1 MRLSIQN
8 CRCRPCSP
16 KATHQ
21 PLRGFFL
28 LAFFSILLA
37 TRVHQAAAFASSSNA
52 AHTSTSTMSA
62 KGTCDSKV
70 LDWCWSA
77 GVAAPG
83 PRTSVCRPRVHLIEI
98 TLDEGRGD
106 LQECRHELVLMTP
119 CSSVIDAALSS
130 GVDILR
136 FVAGQSGRQRLCCT
150 LARELGVLDGHPVH
164 IRKMNISHGGRLHGR
179 DGRGHGGR
187 P

>member
-8 CRCRPCSP
+8 CRCRPWSA

-21 PLRGFFL
+21 PLRGGASSCSPSSQSSWQLECTRRQPLQAHQTL
-28 LAFFSILLA
+28 LIQVRAQCQR
-37 TRVHQAAAFASSSNA
+37 RVHVTQR
-52 AHTSTSTMSA
+52 
-62 KGTCDSKV
+62 
-70 LDWCWSA
+70 CWSA

-119 CSSVIDAALSS
+119 CSSFIDAALSS
-130 GVDILR
+130 GIDILR
-136 FVAGQSGRQRLCCT
+136 FVAGQSGRQRLSVAR
-150 LARELGVLDGHPVH
+150 LAKGA
-164 IRKMNISHGGRLHGR
+164 
-179 DGRGHGGR
+179 
-187 P
+187 

>member
-1 MRLSIQN
+1 
-8 CRCRPCSP
+8 
-16 KATHQ
+16 
-21 PLRGFFL
+21 
-28 LAFFSILLA
+28 
-37 TRVHQAAAFASSSNA
+37 
-52 AHTSTSTMSA
+52 MSA

-119 CSSVIDAALSS
+119 CSSFIDAALSS
-130 GVDILR
+130 GIDILR

-164 IRKMNISHGGRLHGR
+164 IRKMNISAMADASLAAMAGVTAADHERISKFCLVR
-179 DGRGHGGR
+179 S
-187 P
+187 